1 MEDDFIFFTN
11 GGGQSGHPKSGS
23 SWAQGGFKGDKKR
36 KWEKLPHKHKEFQE
50 KNNLKKVEQ
59 DEMLQLWVVGSHDK
73 ILPHTHEGKA
83 KFART

>member
-50 KNNLKKVEQ
+50 K
-59 DEMLQLWVVGSHDK
+59 K
-73 ILPHTHEGKA
+73 I
-83 KFART
+83 